1 MFDRAEELVKV
12 SEHYFCPAE
21 HHEPQLPLG
30 LSLQPAP
37 LQRWH
42 FPGLLEVCMWEGGGV
57 EVGHMMVLVV
67 I

>member
-12 SEHYFCPAE
+12 SEHYFCPVE

-42 FPGLLEVCMWEGGGV
+42 FPGLLEVYVGGWWC
-57 EVGHMMVLVV
+57 
-67 I
+67 

>member
-12 SEHYFCPAE
+12 SEHYFCPVE

-37 LQRWH
+37 LQRRH
-42 FPGLLEVCMWEGGGV
+42 FPGLLEVCMWEGGDV
-57 EVGHMMVLVV
+57 EVGHMIVLVV